1 MRQNEGL
8 VMAKILSGV
17 GSSLVA
23 VIAGAIGYQVT
34 IAQTPGTVG
43 GFQVYDANQNLL
55 ATIPSSGPGSYQ
67 WGSAS
72 GAPFSSGQTVG
83 FVSVPSGTQN
93 FIVTDSN
100 PVPYFPPLNIG
111 GVYPAAGA
119 IGQRTGRVMLTGA
132 TAQAYT
138 LAAPT
143 PGADDFKEME
153 IVNVTAQAHTVTG
166 PANCY
171 NGTTHIAT
179 FAAAVGGQ
187 LVVIAYN
194 GVWYVQVATGNGVTL
209 S

>member
-1 MRQNEGL
+1 MSQ
-8 VMAKILSGV
+8 KILSGV

-23 VIAGAIGYQVT
+23 VIAGAIGIQVT
-34 IAQTPGTVG
+34 IAQVPGVVG

-67 WGSAS
+67 WNAPTTG
-72 GAPFSSGQTVG
+72 GPFSSGQTVG

-93 FIVTDSN
+93 FIVTDSGA
-100 PVPYFPPLNIG
+100 VPYFPPLNTG

-143 PGADDFKEME
+143 PGVDDFKEME

-179 FAAAVGGQ
+179 FNAAVGGQ
-187 LVVIAYN
+187 FVLIAYQ
-194 GVWYVQVATGNGVTL
+194 GVWYTQVATGNLVTL